1 MTDKMLPAFDEVPTT
16 RTLNGYAEYKAAD
29 GGWIVQWEYRGYTFT
44 QHYEE
49 GDPVHTPPSARRR
62 AAAAAASIADQYGLV
77 LFRPPRRNGREE

>member
-1 MTDKMLPAFDEVPTT
+1 MNQELPDTT
-16 RTLNGYAEYKAAD
+16 EKEIEEAMPDTEIHLEWG
-29 GGWIVQWEYRGYTFT
+29 YRGYTFT